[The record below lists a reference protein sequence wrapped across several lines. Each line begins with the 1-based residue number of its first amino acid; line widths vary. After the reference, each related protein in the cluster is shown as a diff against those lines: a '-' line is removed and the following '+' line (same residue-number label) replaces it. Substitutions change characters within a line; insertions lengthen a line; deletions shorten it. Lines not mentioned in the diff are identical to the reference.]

1 MLFNVEIR
9 GMRPII
15 QHSDAGLDP
24 KHPANIEKPDGRAA
38 WPARPG
44 WISQQRYCRELLPRR
59 GRLYYCGENCETPRL
74 GLLPLMRD
82 EYRQKARRI
91 QLTLTGR

>member
-15 QHSDAGLDP
+15 HHSGAGLDP
-24 KHPANIEKPDGRAA
+24 EHPANIEKPDGRAA

-44 WISQQRYCRELLPRR
+44 WISQQRYCRELFPRR
-59 GRLYYCGENCETPRL
+59 GRLYYCGDAPW
-74 GLLPLMRD
+74 LLPANRGLRG
-82 EYRQKARRI
+82 
-91 QLTLTGR
+91 GRPRAHGFH